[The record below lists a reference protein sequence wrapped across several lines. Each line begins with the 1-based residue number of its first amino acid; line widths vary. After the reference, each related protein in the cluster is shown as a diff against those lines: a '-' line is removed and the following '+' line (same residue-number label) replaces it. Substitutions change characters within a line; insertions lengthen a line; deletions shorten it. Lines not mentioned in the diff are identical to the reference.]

1 MKFLT
6 LATMTLISVS
16 AFAGFS
22 DKTNGEFVTLSGKVS
37 EVKEDSFKLTVD
49 GKKVLVEMD
58 DYGWSADG
66 YKLVNGD
73 QVVVSGQVDRD
84 FLENKKVEAG
94 SVYVKNLDTTFYS
107 NSSDEEDVVPFIMTS
122 YTLVPTLPEGASVDV
137 QGKITQIDGREMVVD
152 TGFRKVTVDTKDMIF
167 NPLDKVGFTKLAK
180 GDRVRVSGKVD
191 NDYFD
196 TKEIDASSIT
206 ELL

>member
-1 MKFLT
+1 MKWT
-6 LATMTLISVS
+6 ILATTVLISAS

-22 DKTNGEFVTLSGKVS
+22 DKTNGEFVTLSGKVN
-37 EVKEDSFKLTVD
+37 EVKADSFKLNVD
-49 GKKVLVEMD
+49 GKKILVEMD

-66 YKLVNGD
+66 YKLMNGD
-73 QVVVSGQVDRD
+73 QVVVSGRVDKD

-122 YTLVPTLPEGASVDV
+122 YTLVPALPEGAAVDV
-137 QGKITQIDGREMVVD
+137 QGKITKVDGREIVVD
-152 TGFRKVTVDTKDMIF
+152 TGLRKVTVDTNEMLY
-167 NPLDKVGFTKLAK
+167 NPLDTVGFTKLAV

-191 NDYFD
+191 KDYFD
-196 TKEIDASSIT
+196 TKEIDAISVT